1 MRSLAKQC
9 GSRIYLL
16 WFFFLQAAFYKEER
30 DVMASSKSSWITQL
44 QFAFQDDNFLFL
56 VMEYVAGGSLLNL
69 LFKLDIFDED
79 QTRFYVAEIAYAI
92 EEIHQMGYCH
102 RFD

>member
-1 MRSLAKQC
+1 
-9 GSRIYLL
+9 
-16 WFFFLQAAFYKEER
+16 
-30 DVMASSKSSWITQL
+30 MASSKSSWITQL

-79 QTRFYVAEIAYAI
+79 QTRFYVAEIVYAI

-102 RFD
+102 RFDLISLLFLSSRIHLLDFLQRHQARQSFD